1 MSVMSYAAAMVDFLL
16 VTACAAFV
24 TGFALSVLLQLF
36 GRAATTSGRGVI
48 VAAALVIGLGGTAG
62 GAYLLAKSRT
72 YQLAGALVS
81 HVDTRDKL
89 IALTFDDGP
98 TPAYT
103 DQVLR
108 VLKAHGARATFYL
121 TGRECEQYALGVRDI
136 AAAGHEIGNHTYS
149 HTRLMLVPD
158 KTIAEEIERTDAAIR
173 YTGYG
178 GPITVRPPGCKRLL
192 AAPLYFRRT
201 QRTTVTW
208 DLEPDSIPG
217 IAENA
222 DAIVANVV
230 EGAHPGA
237 IVDLH
242 VMYPSRD
249 PTRAALPRI
258 LQQLSAR
265 GYRFVTVSELIAA
278 R

>member
-1 MSVMSYAAAMVDFLL
+1 MPYAGTMADYLL
-16 VTACAAFV
+16 LTACA
-24 TGFALSVLLQLF
+24 GFAIGIALSVLLRLF
-36 GRAATTSGRGVI
+36 GRAATTSGRVVI
-48 VAAALVIGLGGTAG
+48 ALAALIVGLAATG
-62 GAYLLAKSRT
+62 GAAYMLSKSRSF
-72 YQLAGALVS
+72 QLAGALVS
-81 HVDTRDKL
+81 HGKTHDKL

-98 TPAYT
+98 TPGYT
-103 DQVLR
+103 EEVLGILR
-108 VLKAHGARATFYL
+108 AHGARATFYL
-121 TGRECEQYALGVRDI
+121 TGRECEQHVRGVREI
-136 AAAGHEIGNHTYS
+136 AEGGHEIGNHTYS
-149 HTRLMLVPD
+149 HTRLMLMPEEA
-158 KTIAEEIERTDAAIR
+158 IAEQIERTDAAIMGA
-173 YTGYG
+173 GYV

-192 AAPLYFRRT
+192 AAPLYFARAH
-201 QRTTVTW
+201 RTTVTW

-242 VMYPSRD
+242 VMYPGRA

-258 LQQLSAR
+258 LERLSAK

>member
-1 MSVMSYAAAMVDFLL
+1 MVDYLL
-16 VTACAAFV
+16 LAACA
-24 TGFALSVLLQLF
+24 GFTIGIALSVLLRLF
-36 GRAATTSGRGVI
+36 GRAATTSGRVTI
-48 VAAALVIGLGGTAG
+48 VLAALIVGLAATGG
-62 GAYLLAKSRT
+62 GAYALSRSRGF
-72 YQLAGALVS
+72 QLAGVLVS
-81 HVDTRDKL
+81 NVEAREKL

-98 TPAYT
+98 TPGYT
-103 DQVLR
+103 EEVLG

-121 TGRECEQYALGVRDI
+121 TGKECVQYVQGARAI
-136 AAAGHEIGNHTYS
+136 AAGGHEIGNHTYS
-149 HTRLMLVPD
+149 HSRLMLMPD
-158 KTIAEEIERTDAAIR
+158 ENIAEEIERTDAAIMGA
-173 YTGYG
+173 GYV

-192 AAPLYFRRT
+192 AAPLYLART
-201 QRTTVTW
+201 DRTTVTW

-217 IAENA
+217 VAESA

-242 VMYPSRD
+242 VMYPGRA

-258 LQQLSAR
+258 IERLRAK
-265 GYRFVTVSELIAA
+265 GYRFVTVSELISA